1 MSTDDLTSAFGVPAA
16 AQTAQLAG
24 RLAKRS
30 TASEQPPAPAAEP
43 APAPELAEAPT
54 PASAPPAA
62 AAATAPPAAAE
73 EDGTPTQVSV
83 YLTAA
88 AVAAV
93 RRAKGRRTNAD
104 VALDAIDATID
115 QLPALL
121 TARRTTDRPG
131 SLFPARRRAHR
142 GAFSNDPPRV
152 LWSMKATPAELAVL
166 DRLVGQLGA
175 SSRSELI
182 ATAIE
187 AHLTRPRRRQR

>member
-1 MSTDDLTSAFGVPAA
+1 MSTDDLTSAFGVPAT
-16 AQTAQLAG
+16 AQTAQLSG

-30 TASEQPPAPAAEP
+30 TASEQPAPAAEP
-43 APAPELAEAPT
+43 APTPEPAEAPA

-62 AAATAPPAAAE
+62 AAAAPPAAAE

-93 RRAKGRRTNAD
+93 RRVKGRHTNAD

-142 GAFSNDPPRV
+142 GAYSNDPPRV

-166 DRLVGQLGA
+166 DRLVGQVGA